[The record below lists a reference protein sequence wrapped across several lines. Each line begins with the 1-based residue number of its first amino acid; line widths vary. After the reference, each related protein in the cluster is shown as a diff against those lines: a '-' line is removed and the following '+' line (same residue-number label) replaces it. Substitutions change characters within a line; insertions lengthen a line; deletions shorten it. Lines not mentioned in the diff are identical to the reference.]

1 MYHFCRERRICMNLW
16 KTIYSKIPN
25 VDQISGLTLEM
36 KAIYISQQFEEQ
48 DDSILVVA
56 NSLFEANSLYQAIL
70 HHTEH
75 VLLFP
80 MDDFLTSE
88 ALAISPEF
96 KCNRLDVIYQLLENQ
111 KNIVI
116 TNLMGYLRYL
126 PEPSEFQEYT
136 LQLKKDNDYAMD
148 ELVHQLQIMGYQRE
162 TIVTKTGE
170 MAIRGF
176 VIDVFPIQERY
187 PIRLEF
193 WGDTIDSIRS
203 FDPETQLKVE
213 DLDSI
218 CIRPI
223 TEFLVDV
230 EEEKSYRTLPDYI
243 KVTNIL
249 EYVKSGM
256 IIFSDY
262 HQIEVGYQTL
272 LDEIFHYNISNGF
285 PGDTPYMH
293 DLYQLQVSTSK
304 FLENFDDKLDCVNTT
319 ISISSR
325 EIEPFSKNITD
336 WQKRFADY
344 EKLKKTVVV
353 CLSSRYQY
361 NKIMDE
367 LDLNDMILT
376 NIDEIYPEKVN
387 FVLYPIERGFSF
399 EEYIIIGEQDLFS
412 RKERMVPYKSH
423 FKFGTKIRDINKL
436 NVGDYIV
443 HSIHG
448 IGRYIGLNTLTKNG
462 LKKDYLTVEYRD
474 GDKLY
479 IPVEKMEYISKYS
492 SNEGVVPKINK
503 LGSTEWEKTKI
514 RVRKKLEDIAGKLLE
529 LYAAREAS
537 EGFAFD
543 ADNEDQIAFE
553 KEFPYEETSDQL
565 KVTEEIKRDMELPRP
580 MDRLLCGD
588 VGYGK
593 TEVAFR
599 AAMKAILSGKQVAIL
614 CPTTILSSQHYQN
627 ALDRFKNFPVEVA
640 LLNRFVSAKEV
651 TRIKKE
657 MQRGTI
663 DIVIGT
669 HRVLSD
675 DIQFK
680 DLGLLIIDEEQ
691 RFGVK
696 HKEKIKEY
704 KNNVDVLTL
713 SATPIPRTLQMSMAG
728 IRNLSLIETPP
739 VNRYPIQT
747 YVLEENQHIIKDAV
761 YKELSRNGQT
771 FILYNK
777 IEDMDLKLKEME
789 RLLPDARI
797 IAAHGRMSKTE
808 LENVMIKFTNH
819 EYDVLLCTTIIETGI
834 DIPNVNTLIIIDAD
848 HFGLS
853 QLYQIRGRVGRSNK
867 IAYCYLMYHKGKS
880 LSDVATKRL
889 RVIKDFTELG
899 SGFAIAM
906 RDLSIRGAGDILGSE
921 QAGFIDSIGIELYLK
936 MLEEEVSKLKGN
948 PVVPEKTKEEMP
960 LIEVETSISDD
971 YVEETDLKIEIHKKI
986 NQIHNEEE
994 LLNIRKELEDRFG
1007 KVSDNMVIYMYEEW
1021 FEKLAKELGIKR
1033 IKQTN
1038 NFIEITLPK
1047 EFTENVNGEQL
1058 FLEVNQL
1065 SRMFRFSMKLGC
1077 LVIILDTVKLEKHFI
1092 YYLIDLLKILKNQKV

>member
-1 MYHFCRERRICMNLW
+1 MSLW
-16 KTIYSKIPN
+16 NTIYHEIP
-25 VDQISGLTLEM
+25 DATQINGLTLEM
-36 KAIYISQQFEEQ
+36 KAIYISQSFLENN
-48 DDSILVVA
+48 DSILVVT
-56 NSLFEANSLYQAIL
+56 NSLYEANSLYQAIL
-70 HHTEH
+70 HYTDH

-96 KCNRLDVIYQLLENQ
+96 KYSRLDVIYQLIQGE

-126 PEPSEFQEYT
+126 PEKQKFQDYT
-136 LQLKKDNDYAMD
+136 IKIEKNHDYPMD
-148 ELVHQLQIMGYQRE
+148 ELVHQLNIMGYQRE
-162 TIVTKTGE
+162 TIVTTTGE
-170 MAIRGF
+170 MAVRGF
-176 VIDVFPIQERY
+176 VIDIFPFQEKY

-193 WGDTIDSIRS
+193 WGDTVDSIRS
-203 FDPETQLKVE
+203 FDPETQLKIE
-213 DLDSI
+213 DLNSV
-218 CIRPI
+218 CIEPI
-223 TEFLVDV
+223 TEFLADIK
-230 EEEKSYRTLPDYI
+230 EEQPYRTLPNYLR
-243 KVTNIL
+243 VTNIL
-249 EYVKSGM
+249 GFFEKKNV
-256 IIFSDY
+256 IFSDY

-272 LDEIFHYNISNGF
+272 LDEIFHYNLTKEL
-285 PGDTPYMH
+285 PGDTLYMH
-293 DLYQLQVSTSK
+293 DFYQLSYENPK
-304 FLENFDDKLDCVNTT
+304 YLENFDDTLNCVNNTV
-319 ISISSR
+319 SIISR
-325 EIEPFSKNITD
+325 EIEPFSKNISD
-336 WQKRFADY
+336 WKKRFQNY
-344 EKLKKTVVV
+344 QKQKKLIII
-353 CLSSRYQY
+353 CLSSRFQY
-361 NKIMDE
+361 NKIVDE
-367 LDLNDMILT
+367 LNLSNMILT
-376 NIDEIYPEKVN
+376 NIHDIYPDKIN
-387 FVLYPIERGFSF
+387 FVLFSIEKGFEF
-399 EEYIIIGEQDLFS
+399 GDYIVISEQDLFS
-412 RKERMVPYKSH
+412 HKERMVPYKSH
-423 FKFGTKIRDINKL
+423 FKLGTKIRDINKL
-436 NVGDYIV
+436 NIGDYIV

-462 LKKDYLTVEYRD
+462 LKKDYLTVEYKD

-492 SNEGVVPKINK
+492 SNEGIVPKVNK
-503 LGSTEWEKTKI
+503 LGSTEWEKTKSRI
-514 RVRKKLEDIAGKLLE
+514 RKKLEDIAGKLLE

-537 EGFAFD
+537 VGFAFD
-543 ADNEDQIAFE
+543 PDNEDQIAFE
-553 KEFPYEETSDQL
+553 KEFPYEETLDQL
-565 KVTEEIKRDMELPRP
+565 KVTDEIKHDMELPRP

-599 AAMKAILSGKQVAIL
+599 AAMKAVLSGKQVAIL
-614 CPTTILSSQHYQN
+614 CPTTILSNQHYQN
-627 ALDRFKNFPVEVA
+627 ALDRFKNFPVEIV
-640 LLNRFVSAKEV
+640 LLNRFVSAKKV
-651 TRIKKE
+651 TQIKE
-657 MQRGTI
+657 EIQRGTV

-669 HRVLSD
+669 HRILSD
-675 DIQFK
+675 DIVFK

-696 HKEKIKEY
+696 HKEKIKEF
-704 KNNVDVLTL
+704 KNNIDVLTL

-739 VNRYPIQT
+739 INRYPVQT

-761 YKELSRNGQT
+761 YKELSRNGQA

-777 IEDMDLKLKEME
+777 IEDMDLKLREME

-797 IAAHGRMSKTE
+797 VCAHGRMSKTE
-808 LENVMIKFTNH
+808 LENVMLQFTNH

-853 QLYQIRGRVGRSNK
+853 QLYQIRGRVGRSDR

-899 SGFAIAM
+899 SGFAIAV

-936 MLEEEVSKLKGN
+936 MLEEEVAKLKGK
-948 PVVPEKTKEEMP
+948 PIISDEVKEEMP
-960 LIEVETSISDD
+960 LIEVETSISNE

-986 NQIHNEEE
+986 NQIENEED
-994 LLNIRKELEDRFG
+994 LDRIDKELEDRFG
-1007 KVSDNMVIYMYEEW
+1007 KVSESMKIYMYEEW
-1021 FEKLAKELGIKR
+1021 FEKLAKELGIR
-1033 IKQTN
+1033 RVKQTS

-1047 EFTENVNGEQL
+1047 EFTEQINGEQL
-1058 FLEVNQL
+1058 FLEVNDL

-1077 LVIILDTVKLEKHFI
+1077 LVITLDTVKLDKHFI
-1092 YYLIDLLKILKNQKV
+1092 YYLIDLMKILKKQQSI

>member
-1 MYHFCRERRICMNLW
+1 MNLW
-16 KTIYSKIPN
+16 KTIYTSIP
-25 VDQISGLTLEM
+25 DAEQINGLISEM
-36 KAIYISQQFEEQ
+36 KAIYISQSFLEQ
-48 DDSILVVA
+48 DDSILVVT

-70 HHTEH
+70 HYTDH

-96 KCNRLDVIYQLLENQ
+96 KYSRLDVIYQLMENR

-126 PEPSEFQEYT
+126 PEKKQFEDYT
-136 LQLKKDNDYAMD
+136 ITIEKNKDYKMD
-148 ELVHQLQIMGYQRE
+148 EFIQKLHVMGYQRE
-162 TIVTKTGE
+162 TIVTTTGE

-176 VIDVFPIQERY
+176 VIDIFPFQEKN

-203 FDPETQLKVE
+203 FDPETQLKIE
-213 DLDSI
+213 NYESI

-223 TEFLVDV
+223 TEFLVDI
-230 EEEKSYRTLPDYI
+230 EEQPYRTL
-243 KVTNIL
+243 KEHLNVTNIL
-249 EYVKSGM
+249 GFFESKKV
-256 IIFSDY
+256 IFSDY
-262 HQIEVGYQTL
+262 HQIEIGYQTL
-272 LDEIFHYNISNGF
+272 LDEIFHYNLTKEL

-293 DLYQLQVSTSK
+293 DFYQIKVENAK
-304 FLENFDDKLDCVNTT
+304 YLENFDDSLNCVNHT
-319 ISISSR
+319 ISVVSHD
-325 EIEPFSKNITD
+325 IEPFSKVVAD
-336 WQKRFADY
+336 WKKRFQEY
-344 EKLKKTVVV
+344 LNKKRTVIV

-361 NKIMDE
+361 NKIADE
-367 LDLNDMILT
+367 LNLEEMILT
-376 NIDEIYPEKVN
+376 NLDNIYLDKINAVIFSIEK
-387 FVLYPIERGFSF
+387 GF
-399 EEYIIIGEQDLFS
+399 EYEKYTIISEQDLFS
-412 RKERMVPYKSH
+412 HKERMVPYKSH

-436 NVGDYIV
+436 NIGDYIV

-479 IPVEKMEYISKYS
+479 IPVEKIEYISKYS
-492 SNEGVVPKINK
+492 SNEGIVPKVNK
-503 LGSTEWEKTKI
+503 LGSTEWEKTKS

-537 EGFAFD
+537 TGFMFD
-543 ADNEDQIAFE
+543 KDNEDQIAFE
-553 KEFPYEETSDQL
+553 KEFPYEETLDQL
-565 KVTEEIKRDMELPRP
+565 KVTEEIKRDMELPKP

-614 CPTTILSSQHYQN
+614 CPTTILSNQHYQN
-627 ALDRFKNFPVEVA
+627 AIERFKNFPVEIA
-640 LLNRFVSAKEV
+640 LLNRFVSSKDV

-657 MQRGTI
+657 VQRGTI

-669 HRVLSD
+669 HRILSD
-675 DIQFK
+675 DIVFK

-704 KNNVDVLTL
+704 KNNIDVLTL

-739 VNRYPIQT
+739 VNRYPVQT

-761 YKELSRNGQT
+761 YKELSRNGQV

-789 RLLPDARI
+789 RLLPDAKI
-797 IAAHGRMSKTE
+797 VYAHGRMSKTK
-808 LENVMIKFTNH
+808 LENVMMQFTNH

-834 DIPNVNTLIIIDAD
+834 DIPNVNTLIIMDAD
-848 HFGLS
+848 HFGLA
-853 QLYQIRGRVGRSNK
+853 QLYQIRGRVGRSDK

-936 MLEEEVSKLKGN
+936 MLEEEVSKLKGK
-948 PVVPEKTKEEMP
+948 PVATEEVKEEMP
-960 LIEVETSISDD
+960 LIEVETSISNE

-986 NQIHNEEE
+986 NQIRNEKD
-994 LLNIRKELEDRFG
+994 LNRIRKELEDRFG
-1007 KVSDNMVIYMYEEW
+1007 KVSHNMMIYMYEEW
-1021 FEKLAKELGIKR
+1021 FEKMAKELDIHR
-1033 IKQTN
+1033 VKQTN

-1047 EFTENVNGEQL
+1047 KFTEQINGEQL
-1058 FLEVNQL
+1058 FLEVNDL
-1065 SRMFRFSMKLGC
+1065 SRMFRFSMKMGC
-1077 LVIILDTVKLEKHFI
+1077 LVITLDIVKLDKHFI
-1092 YYLIDLLKILKNQKV
+1092 YYLIDLMKILKKQHST

>member
-1 MYHFCRERRICMNLW
+1 MNFFR
-16 KTIYSKIPN
+16 TIWNPFPEAEQVN
-25 VDQISGLTLEM
+25 GLTNEM
-36 KAIYISQQFEEQ
+36 KAIYLYNLLEEKSS
-48 DDSILVVA
+48 SILVVT
-56 NSLFEANSLYQAIL
+56 NSLFEANTLYQSLL
-70 HHTEH
+70 HYTPQ

-96 KCNRLDVIYQLLENQ
+96 KYNRLDVIHQLMENQ

-126 PEPSEFQEYT
+126 PTKEQFQNYMLSIE
-136 LQLKKDNDYAMD
+136 KGSDYPMKN
-148 ELVHQLQIMGYQRE
+148 LLHQLHIMGYERE

-170 MAIRGF
+170 MAVRGF
-176 VIDVFPIQERY
+176 VIDVFPVGEKY

-193 WGDTIDSIRS
+193 WGDTIDSIRT

-213 DLDSI
+213 DI
-218 CIRPI
+218 NQIQITPN
-223 TEFLVDV
+223 TEFLVDS
-230 EEEKSYRTLPDYI
+230 EIELPYRTI
-243 KVTNIL
+243 KEHIEVTNIL
-249 EYVKSGM
+249 GYIDSNIVVF
-256 IIFSDY
+256 IDY
-262 HQIEVGYQTL
+262 HGLENSYQIL
-272 LDEIFHYNISNGF
+272 LDEIYHYNVNKEL
-285 PGDTPYMH
+285 PGDTVYMH
-293 DLYQLQVSTSK
+293 DFYDLHPGTIKY
-304 FLENFDDKLDCVNTT
+304 LENFDNTLT
-319 ISISSR
+319 DTKNTCSFSVR
-325 EIEPFSKNITD
+325 EIEPFSKNIHD
-336 WQKRFADY
+336 WEKRFLSY
-344 EKLKKTVVV
+344 LKQHKTILI
-353 CLSSRYQY
+353 CLSSRYQM
-361 NKIMDE
+361 NKITDE
-367 LDLNDMILT
+367 LELENMIVTNLN
-376 NIDEIYPEKVN
+376 EIYPEKIN
-387 FVLYPIERGFSF
+387 FVIFPIEKGFEF
-399 EEYIIIGEQDLFS
+399 EQYVVISELDLFF
-412 RKERMVPYKSH
+412 RKERMVPYKSN

-436 NVGDYIV
+436 NIGDYIV

-448 IGRYIGLNTLTKNG
+448 IGRYIGLKTLTKNG
-462 LKKDYLTVEYRD
+462 LKKDYLTIEYKD

-492 SNEGVVPKINK
+492 SNEGIVPKINK
-503 LGSTEWEKTKI
+503 LGTTEWEKTKL

-537 EGFAFD
+537 VGFAFD
-543 ADNEDQIAFE
+543 QDSEDQTQFE
-553 KEFPYEETSDQL
+553 KEFPYEETADQL
-565 KVTEEIKRDMELPRP
+565 KVTEEIKRDMESAKP

-599 AAMKAILSGKQVAIL
+599 AAMKAVLSGKQVAIL
-614 CPTTILSSQHYQN
+614 CPTTILSNQHYQN
-627 ALDRFKNFPVEVA
+627 ALDRFKNFPVQIA
-640 LLNRFVSAKEV
+640 LLNRFVRPKDV
-651 TRIKKE
+651 TRIQKE
-657 MQRGTI
+657 IQGGTI

-669 HRVLSD
+669 HRILSD
-675 DIQFK
+675 DIRFK
-680 DLGLLIIDEEQ
+680 DLGLLVIDEEQ

-704 KNNVDVLTL
+704 KNNIDVLTL
-713 SATPIPRTLQMSMAG
+713 SATPIPRTLQMSMTG

-747 YVLEENQHIIKDAV
+747 YVLEENNHMIKDAV
-761 YKELSRNGQT
+761 YKELSRQGQV

-797 IAAHGRMSKTE
+797 ISAHGRMSKTE
-808 LENVMIKFTNH
+808 LEDVMLKFIHH

-889 RVIKDFTELG
+889 QVIKDFTELG

-921 QAGFIDSIGIELYLK
+921 QAGFIDAIGIELYLK
-936 MLEEEVSKLKGN
+936 MLEEEVSKLKGK
-948 PVVPEKTKEEMP
+948 PVIPEDVKEEMP
-960 LIEVETSISDD
+960 LLEVETSIADE

-986 NQIHNEEE
+986 NQIHSEKDIER
-994 LLNIRKELEDRFG
+994 ICKELSDRFG
-1007 KVSDNMVIYMYEEW
+1007 KVTDNMLIYMYEEW
-1021 FEKLAKELGIKR
+1021 FEKLAKELGIHQV
-1033 IKQTN
+1033 KQTN

-1047 EFTENVNGEQL
+1047 EFTENINGEQL
-1058 FLEVNQL
+1058 FMEVNQL
-1065 SRMFRFSMKLGC
+1065 SRMFRFSMRLGC
-1077 LVIILDTVKLEKHFI
+1077 LVITLDTVKLEKHFI
-1092 YYLIDLLKILKNQKV
+1092 YYLIDLMNILLKQKK